1 MAELSTLA
9 RPYAKAAFEYAR
21 SETASNAN
29 ALSEWLTELQLIA
42 AVVSDPAV
50 QNMLADPA
58 MTTEAQSRAFVD
70 ICGDELAET
79 RQRFVHVLAD
89 NRRLGL
95 APQILLQFAQLK
107 ALREQSVD
115 VEMVSAFDVPDAIR
129 DRIAAALGKR
139 LEREVVVTTNTDSSL
154 LGGVLIRAGD
164 LVIDGSVRGRLNKLA
179 ETLTN

>member
-9 RPYAKAAFEYAR
+9 RPYARAAFEYA
-21 SETASNAN
+21 SDEK
-29 ALSEWLTELQLIA
+29 ALPAWLDELRLIA
-42 AVVSDPAV
+42 AVVAEPAVANLLSDPSLTTDEQGGAF
-50 QNMLADPA
+50 LALFEDA
-58 MTTEAQSRAFVD
+58 LGES
-70 ICGDELAET
+70 
-79 RQRFVHVLAD
+79 RQRFVQVLAE

-95 APQILLQFAQLK
+95 AEQILVQFAQFK
-107 ALREQSVD
+107 AQREQSVD
-115 VEMVSAFDVPDAIR
+115 VEMISAFEVPDEMR

-139 LEREVVVTTNTDSSL
+139 LEREVVVSTATDSSL